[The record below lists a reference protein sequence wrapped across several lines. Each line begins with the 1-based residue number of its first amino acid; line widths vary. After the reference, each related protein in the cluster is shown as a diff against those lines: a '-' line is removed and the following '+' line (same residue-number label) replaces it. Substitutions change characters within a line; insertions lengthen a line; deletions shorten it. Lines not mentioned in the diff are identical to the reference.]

1 MGNPF
6 LVAIISSAAN
16 IARLDGLRE
25 VNARLS
31 DPRGV
36 TDADLE
42 KLVGEGKAVICQ
54 SMSLHA
60 SEIGGTQMA
69 PELAYDLLARRDDE
83 ARRIL
88 ENVIFFMVPSFN
100 PDGNIMVADWYSKTL
115 GTDYEGS
122 SLPWLFHKYVG
133 HDNNRDAFQANMV
146 ESQYMAK
153 LMLRDWVPQAYVDHH
168 HQYSY
173 GARIYL
179 PPYAEPVRPHAD
191 PLIWREASWYGAHM
205 AYKEEEAGMSGTLN
219 MASYPAWGHFGFH
232 WMAPFHNIAGML
244 TESAHAKMATPIYI
258 HPDQLKGGGRGMP
271 SYDVQT
277 TFPNPWPGGWWR
289 LRDIVERQKIAAWA
303 VLDLAA
309 RNKDTVLR
317 NAYLKARRQSERGAS
332 GKPAAYAIPALQ
344 HDRLAAV
351 VMINKLLGQGIEVHQ
366 APEGFTA
373 SRGMTYPP
381 GSWVVSMA
389 QPKMGVIRYLLG
401 RTSYPDNDWTRRA
414 DGTPILPYD
423 LATDTMFEFMGV
435 RVDALDEPAPTAKLR
450 KVPGPI
456 AMSGTVAR
464 GRAGYQ
470 FDGRLNESMKA
481 LNLLLDKGVKVQRV
495 KPSGDFVLSDA
506 PREVLTAAA
515 RQTGVDFTPLE
526 SAANATDVHRLRIG
540 IYQRY
545 RGGSTDEGWTR
556 WLLEQY
562 GFPYTTVRD
571 AEIKKPGLPYDL
583 VILPND
589 SPASLLGPSA
599 ADTLADEP
607 WPPEY
612 RSGLGNEGVAALKA
626 FVQKGGTLLT
636 LGDASSFAIEK
647 LGLAIRNV
655 TAGRSPK
662 EFWCPGSTL
671 EVKVETGHPLAYGM
685 PGNAIATYLG
695 GNPAFEILPSQHN
708 ERYETIVRYADRD
721 LLESGWL
728 TGEQVLAKKAA
739 MVRAQYGSGS
749 VILIGFRAQHRA
761 QTHGTFKLLFNA
773 LLRW

>member
-1 MGNPF
+1 
-6 LVAIISSAAN
+6 
-16 IARLDGLRE
+16 
-25 VNARLS
+25 
-31 DPRGV
+31 
-36 TDADLE
+36 
-42 KLVGEGKAVICQ
+42 
-54 SMSLHA
+54 
-60 SEIGGTQMA
+60 
-69 PELAYDLLARRDDE
+69 
-83 ARRIL
+83 
-88 ENVIFFMVPSFN
+88 
-100 PDGNIMVADWYSKTL
+100 
-115 GTDYEGS
+115 
-122 SLPWLFHKYVG
+122 
-133 HDNNRDAFQANMV
+133 
-146 ESQYMAK
+146 
-153 LMLRDWVPQAYVDHH
+153 
-168 HQYSY
+168 
-173 GARIYL
+173 
-179 PPYAEPVRPHAD
+179 
-191 PLIWREASWYGAHM
+191 
-205 AYKEEEAGMSGTLN
+205 
-219 MASYPAWGHFGFH
+219 
-232 WMAPFHNIAGML
+232 
-244 TESAHAKMATPIYI
+244 
-258 HPDQLKGGGRGMP
+258 
-271 SYDVQT
+271 
-277 TFPNPWPGGWWR
+277 
-289 LRDIVERQKIAAWA
+289 
-303 VLDLAA
+303 
-309 RNKDTVLR
+309 
-317 NAYLKARRQSERGAS
+317 
-332 GKPAAYAIPALQ
+332 
-344 HDRLAAV
+344 
-351 VMINKLLGQGIEVHQ
+351 
-366 APEGFTA
+366 
-373 SRGMTYPP
+373 
-381 GSWVVSMA
+381 
-389 QPKMGVIRYLLG
+389 
-401 RTSYPDNDWTRRA
+401 
-414 DGTPILPYD
+414 
-423 LATDTMFEFMGV
+423 
-435 RVDALDEPAPTAKLR
+435 
-450 KVPGPI
+450 
-456 AMSGTVAR
+456 MSGTVAR